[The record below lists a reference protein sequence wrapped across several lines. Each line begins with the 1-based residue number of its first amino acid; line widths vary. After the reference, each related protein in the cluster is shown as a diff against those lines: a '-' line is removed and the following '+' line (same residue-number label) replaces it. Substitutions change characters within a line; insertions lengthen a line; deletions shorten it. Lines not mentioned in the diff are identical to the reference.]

1 MKFNMDYEEKFFEAN
16 DIKLKYITTGKGMP
30 LLFLHG
36 GGVSALTYKKNF
48 ELLSQRYQIIA
59 PDIPCFGKSGI
70 LNELWDFEDFADFF
84 SKFIDS
90 LKLDK
95 ITLVGHSFGGGIAL
109 NLAPKNKKIS
119 KLILVDSAGLSPDY
133 STLKFMYLLIAKTFR
148 GFFLF
153 KNKLMSLII
162 LRDFFKEVF
171 RNFLSMPK
179 IWKIVS
185 NSIYRKFDA
194 FDKISQPTFI
204 FWGNTDEIFPKKIA
218 QKMDQLISN
227 SKLEFV
233 EGNHDW
239 LLLMPQKFFNLI
251 CKVT

>member
-1 MKFNMDYEEKFFEAN
+1 MNYEENFFEA
-16 DIKLKYITTGKGMP
+16 DGISLKYITTGKGMP

-36 GGVSALTYKKNF
+36 GGVSAFTYKNNF
-48 ELLSQRYQIIA
+48 ELLSQKYHVIA
-59 PDIPCFGKSGI
+59 PDIPCFGESSIPNK
-70 LNELWDFEDFADFF
+70 LWDFEDFANFF
-84 SKFIDS
+84 SQFVDS
-90 LKLDK
+90 LKLDE

-119 KLILVDSAGLSPDY
+119 KLILIDSAGLSPNY
-133 STLKFMYLLIAKTFR
+133 STLRFMYLLVAKTFR

-153 KNKLMSLII
+153 GNKLMSLII

-171 RNFLSMPK
+171 RNFLSITK

-185 NSIYRKFDA
+185 NSIYRKYEV

-204 FWGNTDEIFPKKIA
+204 FWGNTDELFPKKYA
-218 QKMDQLISN
+218 QKMDRLISN
-227 SKLEFV
+227 SKLEYV

-239 LLLMPQKFFNLI
+239 SLLMPQKFFHLI